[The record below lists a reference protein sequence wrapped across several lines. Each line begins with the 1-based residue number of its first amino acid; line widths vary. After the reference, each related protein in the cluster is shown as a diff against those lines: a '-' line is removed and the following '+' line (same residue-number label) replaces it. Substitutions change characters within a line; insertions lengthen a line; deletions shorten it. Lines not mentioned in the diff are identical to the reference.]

1 MRYYMA
7 PLEGITGYVYRN
19 AYHACFE
26 PMDKYFIPFLTPN
39 QKGKFSSRER
49 NDILPEH
56 NIGMNAVPQ
65 ILTNKA
71 EDFIYTARQLQ
82 ELGYGEMNL
91 NLGCP
96 SKTVV
101 TKYRGSGFLAK
112 QEELDQFL
120 EEIFE
125 NLDMRI
131 SIKTRIGKLHPE
143 EFEELLEIYNKYPME
158 EVIIH
163 PRVQQDFYKNQP
175 NLDVFEMAL
184 KKSRNPICY
193 NGDLVR
199 TKRQEVES
207 ELYEGLDM
215 ETFVEKFPQVDCVML
230 GRGILRNPGLV
241 GCMKG
246 KKMPDKEKIREFH
259 DRLYEGYQEI
269 SSGDKNVLFK
279 MKEVWVYMGEL
290 FTDAKPYLKKVKK
303 SERLSSY
310 EDAVNALFAEQRIIE
325 E

>member
-39 QKGKFSSRER
+39 QKGRFNSRER

-71 EDFIYTARQLQ
+71 EDFIYTARKLQ
-82 ELGYGEMNL
+82 EFGYEEVNL

-120 EEIFE
+120 EEIFGS
-125 NLDMRI
+125 LDMRI
-131 SIKTRIGKLHPE
+131 SVKTRIGKLHPE

-175 NLDVFEMAL
+175 HLDVFEMAL
-184 KKSRNPICY
+184 KRSRNPICY

-199 TKRQEVES
+199 IKRQEVES
-207 ELYEGLDM
+207 ELYDGLDM
-215 ETFVEKFPQVDCVML
+215 ETFADQFPQADCVML

-246 KKMPDKEKIREFH
+246 KKMPDKEKFREFH

-290 FTDAKPYLKKVKK
+290 FTNAKPYLKKVKK

-310 EDAVNALFAEQRIIE
+310 EDAVNALFAEQRIFE